1 MKRPFSS
8 PCKACTLLIVAAI
21 VGAPEPPHQSGAG
34 PDDTANTTS
43 ALDPAETTIQSVDPK
58 ENITFTGD
66 GKARAEEFGT
76 TLLKSNGDSQWTGQK
91 VTKVAAASQSQEAPK
106 VDPWTKDKQ
115 QQGNDGTGW
124 TIFLS
129 VALVLVATITLAN
142 YRRSKALERELLRWE
157 LLHLKEIIRTHTE
170 KKMAPGE
177 GKGDNLEMVPSV
189 IPPSLSHLAKFD
201 LCGSA
206 NGDVDLL
213 DIEALRNYRRSSSL
227 EGGGPPGAEKVI
239 AETNNNN
246 LSIEDKI
253 IVSKALRLESRRR
266 SVELIATSLCCEL
279 ETKQED
285 VATRLN
291 SL

>member
-8 PCKACTLLIVAAI
+8 PCKACTLLIMAAI

-34 PDDTANTTS
+34 PDATTNTTS
-43 ALDPAETTIQSVDPK
+43 ALDA
-58 ENITFTGD
+58 D
-66 GKARAEEFGT
+66 GKARAEEFGAMVI
-76 TLLKSNGDSQWTGQK
+76 KSNGNSQWTGQK
-91 VTKVAAASQSQEAPK
+91 ETKVAAASQSQEAPS

-115 QQGNDGTGW
+115 QQDNDGTGG
-124 TIFLS
+124 TIFLA
-129 VALVLVATITLAN
+129 VALVIVTTITVAN

-157 LLHLKEIIRTHTE
+157 LLHLKEVIQTHTE
-170 KKMAPGE
+170 KEMAPGE

-189 IPPSLSHLAKFD
+189 MPPSLNHLAKFD

-227 EGGGPPGAEKVI
+227 ESGGEAERVTAQK
-239 AETNNNN
+239 NDNSP
-246 LSIEDKI
+246 SIEDKI

-266 SVELIATSLCCEL
+266 SIDLIATSLCCEF
-279 ETKQED
+279 ETKQES
-285 VATRLN
+285 VTSRLE